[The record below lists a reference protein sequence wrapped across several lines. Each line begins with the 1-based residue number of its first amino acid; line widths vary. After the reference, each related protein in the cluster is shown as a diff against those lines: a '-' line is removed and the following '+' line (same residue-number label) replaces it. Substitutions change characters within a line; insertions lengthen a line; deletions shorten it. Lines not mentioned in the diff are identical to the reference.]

1 MMGLE
6 RSDQGAKG
14 VVGNIYRRAQPLT
27 FSMHNLRKVGEK
39 SEGLEKCRKQEA
51 QPPVTSVRDG
61 KRAREQRGGLGIIV
75 NRE

>member
-1 MMGLE
+1 
-6 RSDQGAKG
+6 
-14 VVGNIYRRAQPLT
+14 
-27 FSMHNLRKVGEK
+27 MHNLRKVGEK
-39 SEGLEKCRKQEA
+39 SEGLEKCRKQDA